1 MPYNKKTSKRR
12 TKKISKR
19 RIKKTLKNSK
29 KIGGNLP
36 LHKSI
41 VNYKFPGID
50 YNKSQPS
57 EFTDRIS
64 EIEGENIYFFF
75 LGTGCTTGLD
85 LYKDT
90 IYNNIKYGATICRGD
105 NNPYFTMPIQISTS
119 IHTTISNYITKCKI
133 PPLQNSSL
141 IKNLKTIIIKLI
153 NKKNKIFLYGHSY
166 GGTLVTR
173 LTQVILASITKEDST
188 LLFIRTFGAPFINDF
203 SQKIEKGQV
212 LNINFE
218 EDDISKHNKNCVDK
232 ESNDKESNDKESND
246 KESKSYIL
254 LKLNI
259 DKELGIDKTYL
270 KKLKKRR
277 ILNYF
282 WSNYLSFGIHNSYE
296 PIMNYIISNIDN
308 STITINKIKSELQN
322 KINDKGLLKK
332 NVNLITNQKLLRGEL
347 IDTIYNNFYES

>member
-1 MPYNKKTSKRR
+1 
-12 TKKISKR
+12 
-19 RIKKTLKNSK
+19 
-29 KIGGNLP
+29 
-36 LHKSI
+36 
-41 VNYKFPGID
+41 
-50 YNKSQPS
+50 
-57 EFTDRIS
+57 
-64 EIEGENIYFFF
+64 
-75 LGTGCTTGLD
+75 
-85 LYKDT
+85 
-90 IYNNIKYGATICRGD
+90 
-105 NNPYFTMPIQISTS
+105 
-119 IHTTISNYITKCKI
+119 
-133 PPLQNSSL
+133 
-141 IKNLKTIIIKLI
+141 
-153 NKKNKIFLYGHSY
+153 YGHSY

-232 ESNDKESNDKESND
+232 ECVD

>member
-50 YNKSQPS
+50 YNKSQPR
-57 EFTDRIS
+57 EFTDEIS
-64 EIEGENIYFFF
+64 KIEGENIYFFF
-75 LGTGCTTGLD
+75 QGTGCTTGLD

-119 IHTTISNYITKCKI
+119 IHTTISNYTTKCKI

-203 SQKIEKGQV
+203 SKKIEKGQV

-232 ESNDKESNDKESND
+232 K
-246 KESKSYIL
+246 SKSYIL

-259 DKELGIDKTYL
+259 DKELGIDEPYL
-270 KKLKKRR
+270 KKLKERR

-296 PIMNYIISNIDN
+296 PIMNYIINYIDN
-308 STITINKIKSELQN
+308 SKILFDKIEPELQN
-322 KINDKGLLKK
+322 KIDDKGLLKK

>member
-1 MPYNKKTSKRR
+1 MPYNKNKKSLKKSLKKSSK
-12 TKKISKR
+12 KSKNYIYR
-19 RIKKTLKNSK
+19 NRNNRNNRNNITR

-41 VNYKFPGID
+41 VNYKFPGMINALGKPKRFID
-50 YNKSQPS
+50 
-57 EFTDRIS
+57 EIS
-64 EIEGENIYFFF
+64 KLEGENIYFFF
-75 LGTGCTTGLD
+75 QGTGCTTGLD
-85 LYKDT
+85 LYKDK
-90 IYNNIKYGATICRGD
+90 IYNNIKYGATICRGGS
-105 NNPYFTMPIQISTS
+105 NIYFTLPIQVSTS
-119 IHTTISNYITKCKI
+119 IQTTISNYTTKCKI

-141 IKNLKTIIIKLI
+141 IKNLTTIITKLI
-153 NKKNKIFLYGHSY
+153 TKNNKIFLYGHSY

-173 LTQVILASITKEDST
+173 LTQTILKTITPEETK
-188 LLFIRTFGAPFINDF
+188 LLFIRTFGAPFINNF
-203 SQKIEKGQV
+203 KKMKPEQV

-218 EDDISKHNKNCVDK
+218 EDDISKHNKNCVN
-232 ESNDKESNDKESND
+232 E
-246 KESKSYIL
+246 ESKSYIL

-270 KKLKKRR
+270 EKLKNKKGRN
-277 ILNYF
+277 LNYF

>member
-19 RIKKTLKNSK
+19 RTKKTLKNSK

-41 VNYKFPGID
+41 VNYKFPGMD
-50 YNKSQPS
+50 YNKSQARD
-57 EFTDRIS
+57 FTDKIS
-64 EIEGENIYFFF
+64 KIQGENIYFFF
-75 LGTGCTTGLD
+75 QGTGCTTGLD

-105 NNPYFTMPIQISTS
+105 NNSNLTMPIQISTS
-119 IHTTISNYITKCKI
+119 IHTTISNYTTKCKI
-133 PPLQNSSL
+133 PPLQNSNL

-173 LTQVILASITKEDST
+173 LTQVILASITKEDSK

-232 ESNDKESNDKESND
+232 D
-246 KESKSYIL
+246 SKSYIL

-259 DKELGIDKTYL
+259 QKEDLNLNNNDKFEKI
-270 KKLKKRR
+270 KKKNKYKNHL
-277 ILNYF
+277 YF
-282 WSNYLSFGIHNSYE
+282 WTNTLSFGIHNSYG
-296 PIMNYIISNIDN
+296 PIMNYIINYIDN
-308 STITINKIKSELQN
+308 SKILFDKIEPELQN
-322 KINDKGLLKK
+322 KIDDKGLLKK
-332 NVNLITNQKLLRGEL
+332 NVNLITNQKLLRGQIVKD
-347 IDTIYNNFYES
+347 IDSFV

>member
-19 RIKKTLKNSK
+19 RTKKTLKNSK

-41 VNYKFPGID
+41 VNYKFPGMD
-50 YNKSQPS
+50 YNKSQARD
-57 EFTDRIS
+57 FTDKIS
-64 EIEGENIYFFF
+64 NIEGENIYFFF
-75 LGTGCTTGLD
+75 QGTGCTTGLD

-105 NNPYFTMPIQISTS
+105 NNSNLTMPIQISTS
-119 IHTTISNYITKCKI
+119 IHTTISNYTTKCKI
-133 PPLQNSSL
+133 PPLQNSNL

-173 LTQVILASITKEDST
+173 LTQVILESITKEHSK

-218 EDDISKHNKNCVDK
+218 EDDISKHNKNCVD
-232 ESNDKESNDKESND
+232 ND
-246 KESKSYIL
+246 SKSYIL

-259 DKELGIDKTYL
+259 QKEDLNLNNNQFEKI
-270 KKLKKRR
+270 KKKNKYKNHL
-277 ILNYF
+277 YF
-282 WSNYLSFGIHNSYE
+282 WTNTLSFGIHNSYG
-296 PIMNYIISNIDN
+296 PIMDYIINYIDN
-308 STITINKIKSELQN
+308 SKILFDKIEPELQN
-322 KINDKGLLKK
+322 KIDDKGLLKK
-332 NVNLITNQKLLRGEL
+332 NVNLITNQKLLRGQIVKD
-347 IDTIYNNFYES
+347 IDSFV